1 MEKKRIFEVRVEC
14 MAYYTALVKA
24 GNGQEAVKAAEEL
37 ATDASPIEFDIG
49 RILGTEVV
57 RSTPAPEPEPD

>member
-1 MEKKRIFEVRVEC
+1 MEENRKIYEVRVEC
-14 MAYYTALVKA
+14 RAFYTALVKA

-49 RILGTEVV
+49 RIVGSEIV
-57 RSTPAPEPEPD
+57 RSNPEPG